1 MAKAGGIIAI
11 THNYDYWEGDY
22 KHAVNTLVEQK
33 TVELKALEISSEGE
47 YYGEKTAC
55 AYILQKL

>member
-1 MAKAGGIIAI
+1 MAKPGGIIAI

-22 KHAVNTLVEQK
+22 KHAVNNLVEQK